1 MLYAESHGGSLERRG
16 ARAGLRREFGPGVR
30 FEDETR
36 LATQSSGKAAAS
48 PAAPVVKAPVTAV
61 PKAAAS
67 PPAPVVKAP
76 VTASAQSSSQPCS
89 TSRQSTGD
97 GSARLWL

>member
-48 PAAPVVKAPVTAV
+48 PAAPVVKAPVTA
-61 PKAAAS
+61 
-67 PPAPVVKAP
+67 APGYGFEPRDGVAR
-76 VTASAQSSSQPCS
+76 A
-89 TSRQSTGD
+89 TS
-97 GSARLWL
+97 LH